1 LNLEEVEII
10 YHEEDIKKAVE
21 RIGEE
26 ISQDYEGKTL
36 LVVGILKGAFIFMA
50 DLVRT
55 IKVPL
60 MLDFMDV
67 SSYGGSAVSS
77 GEVRIMK
84 DLEYSIE
91 GKDVLLVEDIV
102 DTGITLNYIVQIL
115 KKRKPKSLKI
125 ACLLDKPSRRK
136 SPIQPD
142 YIGFMVPDKFIVG
155 YGLDF
160 NERYR
165 EYPALCVLKPS
176 VYEK

>member
-1 LNLEEVEII
+1 MNLEEVEII
-10 YHEEDIKKAVE
+10 YDEEDIKKAVE
-21 RIGEE
+21 RIGKI
-26 ISQDYEGKTL
+26 ISQDYEGKKL

-60 MLDFMDV
+60 TLDFMDV

-84 DLEYSIE
+84 DLEHSIE

-102 DTGITLNYIVQIL
+102 DTGVTLNYIVQIL
-115 KKRKPKSLKI
+115 KKRKPSSIKI
-125 ACLLDKPSRRK
+125 TCLLDKPSRRK
-136 SPIQPD
+136 SPIKPD
-142 YIGFMVPDKFIVG
+142 YIGFTVPDQFIVG
-155 YGLDF
+155 YGLDY
-160 NERYR
+160 NECYR
-165 EYPALCVLKPS
+165 EYPALCILKPS